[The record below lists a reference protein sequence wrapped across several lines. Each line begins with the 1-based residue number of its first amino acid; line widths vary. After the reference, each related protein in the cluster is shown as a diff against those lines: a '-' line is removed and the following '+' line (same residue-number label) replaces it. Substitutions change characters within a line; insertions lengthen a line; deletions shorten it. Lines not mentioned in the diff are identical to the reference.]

1 MAKKSA
7 KKAKKATGKS
17 DEELQEMLD
26 DHERE
31 VLGPKPT
38 VWDLLPFQTYRFT
51 KYLVFNIP
59 TLPWTLHNLYKEMK
73 AQKAEELRLQR

>member
-7 KKAKKATGKS
+7 KKAKAGKS
-17 DEELQEMLD
+17 DEELKEMLEN
-26 DHERE
+26 HERE

-38 VWDLLPFQTYRFT
+38 VWDLLPFQTYRAT
-51 KYLVFNIP
+51 KYLVCNIP
-59 TLPWTLHNLYKEMK
+59 TLPWTLHNLYKEMQ